1 MTAAPSLPEIK
12 IDAHASAD
20 EARAFLERDRLMAAY
35 ALADI
40 DQPEI
45 EGARWWI
52 ARRDGDIAAVVMVVE
67 GLPFRPC
74 FATGASDGLAAIFR
88 EAIREPR
95 VLLAT
100 PPRSR
105 GAIEM
110 TYRFER
116 VDHMRRMYVNI
127 QRFRPHINH
136 EVRRLRGDDL
146 DAVIEFYGH
155 TSRIY
160 FTPARMERE
169 IYFGVFVGEAL
180 VAAAGTHVRSTK
192 SGLAAVGNVLTRLAY
207 RGRGMAQTCTSAVTE
222 TALEQHREVVLHVR
236 EDNSPAISVYERL
249 GYQTH
254 GQFIEGPAA
263 RRPGRERLLRSV
275 KAARQE
281 RWRRR
286 LVSTT

>member
-12 IDAHASAD
+12 IDARASAD

-52 ARRDGDIAAVVMVVE
+52 ARREGEIAAVVMVVE

-88 EAIREPR
+88 DAIREPR
-95 VLLAT
+95 LLLAT

-116 VDHMRRMYVNI
+116 VDHMRRMNVNVNK
-127 QRFRPHINH
+127 FRPHINQD
-136 EVRRLRGDDL
+136 VRRLRPDDL
-146 DAVIEFYGH
+146 DAVIDLYGH
-155 TSRIY
+155 ASRTY
-160 FTPARMERE
+160 FTPERMRRE
-169 IYFGVFVGEAL
+169 IYFGVYHADVL
-180 VAAAGTHVRSTK
+180 VAAAGTHVRSAK
-192 SGLAAVGNVLTRLAY
+192 SGIAAVGNVLTRLAY
-207 RGRGMAQTCTSAVTE
+207 RGRGMARSVTSAVTE
-222 TALEQHREVVLHVR
+222 TALEQHRDVVLNVR
-236 EDNSPAISVYERL
+236 EDNAPAISVYERL

-254 GQFIEGPAA
+254 GQFIEGPAV
-263 RRPGRERLLRSV
+263 RRPGWERLFGSL
-275 KAARQE
+275 KE
-281 RWRRR
+281 KK
-286 LVSTT
+286 

>member
-1 MTAAPSLPEIK
+1 VTAAPSLPEIK

-88 EAIREPR
+88 DAIREPR

-110 TYRFER
+110 AYRFER
-116 VDHMRRMYVNI
+116 VDHMRRMAVNI
-127 QRFRPHINH
+127 QSFRPRINQR
-136 EVRRLRGDDL
+136 VRRLLPEDL
-146 DAVIEFYGH
+146 DAVIDLYGH
-155 TSRIY
+155 ASRTY

-169 IYFGVFVGEAL
+169 IYYGIFQGEAL
-180 VAAAGTHVRSTK
+180 VSAAGTHVRSTK
-192 SGLAAVGNVLTRLAY
+192 SGIAAVGNVLTRIAY
-207 RGRGMAQTCTSAVTE
+207 RGRGMARSCTSAVTE
-222 TALEQHREVVLHVR
+222 VALEQHRDVVLNVR
-236 EDNSPAISVYERL
+236 EDNAPAISVYERL
-249 GYQTH
+249 GYFTH
-254 GQFIEGPAA
+254 GRFVEGPAV
-263 RRPGRERLLRSV
+263 RRAGWERLFGSL
-275 KAARQE
+275 KE
-281 RWRRR
+281 RK
-286 LVSTT
+286 